1 MARKKNKSSNMTVR
15 FLNKKNRKKNSKK
28 NDLKKKA
35 ALDHKVMIESFKY
48 MQEIMKE
55 TMEGITN
62 NLKQQRLSLTDR
74 LTGSTSG
81 LSSGLATRKYSPL
94 TSGLTSGLG
103 TRKYSSLSTGLT
115 SGLTPG
121 KYSLH
126 SSIELTSRNDD
137 SEKKLEN
144 LVFGDG
150 KEKGKEKM
158 TDKKDMKKDTEEK
171 RSNKKVKYSID
182 LTPDKSILT
191 NETNNDSKND
201 INDTK
206 KSKLLGSTIGVWHDS
221 DDENVNVSLKSK
233 NMLKK
238 LRKTEEEDVISGSQ
252 YETRLRN
259 QYENLHPTPNWATPP
274 SKRKRDDSPT
284 KELETNKQD
293 EISSPEQVVKT
304 PNKKIFI
311 KLLSDNPV
319 KIPENVK
326 SKLLPNDKIGMA
338 RERNANIHGCSHCVI
353 KSATFHPNAQVLMS
367 AGYDKTVRL
376 FQIDGKKNP
385 KIQSVVFDDLPINC
399 ASFNPSGSEI
409 IVTGRRKHFYIYN
422 IESGNIERSN
432 GITGLEINSLENFNI
447 SPCGNFICFPSIS
460 GNIALV
466 NYQTKQWMGNF
477 KMNGTVTSIDWS
489 SDGKYLFSIGK
500 DAEVYQWDV
509 GARRCVHKFRDYG
522 GFKPSIISVSKNDNY
537 YAIGSNSGVV
547 NVYDKKCLQYA
558 SPQPLKTIMNVT
570 TEIHDMKFNHDTQL
584 LGISSRSKKGQ
595 LKLIHLPS
603 FNVFPNWPVKP
614 IPLNYVQCFDFSTSS
629 SYIAAGNDRGK
640 VLLYRFKHY
649 TNA

>member
-1 MARKKNKSSNMTVR
+1 MARKKNKSSYMR
-15 FLNKKNRKKNSKK
+15 EKSLNKKNRKKNTKK
-28 NDLKKKA
+28 NDTKKKA
-35 ALDHKVMIESFKY
+35 AMDHKVMIESYKY
-48 MQEIMKE
+48 MQKLMKE

-62 NLKQQRLSLTDR
+62 NLKQHRLNLTER

-81 LSSGLATRKYSPL
+81 LTSGLSSSSSGLSSGLGSGLATRNYSSL
-94 TSGLTSGLG
+94 TSGLTSERNSLLSS
-103 TRKYSSLSTGLT
+103 TR
-115 SGLTPG
+115 
-121 KYSLH
+121 
-126 SSIELTSRNDD
+126 LTSRKDE
-137 SEKKLEN
+137 SEKRLEN

-150 KEKGKEKM
+150 KEKRKEKM
-158 TDKKDMKKDTEEK
+158 SDKKDLEKDIEEK
-171 RSNKKVKYSID
+171 QSNKKVKFSID
-182 LTPDKSILT
+182 LTPDKSISM
-191 NETNNDSKND
+191 NETNNDSED
-201 INDTK
+201 SINVNK
-206 KSKLLGSTIGVWHDS
+206 ESKLLRSTNGAWYDS

-252 YETRLRN
+252 YEMRLRN
-259 QYENLHPTPNWATPP
+259 QYENLHPTPNWATPS
-274 SKRKRDDSPT
+274 SKRKRDDSSST
-284 KELETNKQD
+284 EKLEQD

-304 PNKKIFI
+304 PNKKIQI
-311 KLLSDNPV
+311 KLLSENPV
-319 KIPENVK
+319 KIPEEVTP
-326 SKLLPNDKIGMA
+326 KLLPNDKIGIV
-338 RERNANIHGCSHCVI
+338 RERNANIQGCSQCVI
-353 KSATFHPNAQVLMS
+353 QSATFHPNAQVLMS
-367 AGYDKTVRL
+367 AGFDKTVRL

-385 KIQSVVFDDLPINC
+385 KIQSVVFNDLPISN

-409 IVTGRRKHFYIYN
+409 IVTGRRKYFYSYN

-432 GITGLEINSLENFNI
+432 GIIGLEINSLENFKI
-447 SPCGNFICFPSIS
+447 SPCGKYICFPSIS
-460 GNIALV
+460 GNIVLV
-466 NYQTKQWMGNF
+466 NYQTKQWMGSF

-558 SPQPLKTIMNVT
+558 SPRPLNTIMNVT

-584 LGISSRSKKGQ
+584 LGVSSRSKKGQ
-595 LKLIHLPS
+595 MKLIHLPS
-603 FNVFPNWPVKP
+603 FNVFPNWPIKP

-649 TNA
+649 TKA